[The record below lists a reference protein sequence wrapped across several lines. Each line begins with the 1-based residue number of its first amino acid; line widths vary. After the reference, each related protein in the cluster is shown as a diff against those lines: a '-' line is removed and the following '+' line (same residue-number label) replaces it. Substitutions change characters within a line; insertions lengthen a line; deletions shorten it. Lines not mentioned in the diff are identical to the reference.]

1 MNSHPSAPLPLL
13 ALPGLLLDER
23 MWRQQAA
30 ALAPGH
36 SLTSFA
42 LTPQASIGE
51 LAEMA
56 LARAPAGR
64 FALAGLSMGGYVALE
79 IVRRAPER
87 VAALALLDTSARPD
101 TEEQTE
107 LRRSAIA
114 ASRSD
119 FEGVVRAL
127 FPRLLH
133 PAHTGFAALTGL
145 LMDMALRIGRE
156 AYVRQQEAIIGRIDS
171 RPTLAR
177 IACPT
182 LVLCGREDAIL
193 PLEVSEEMHAGIAGS
208 RLVVVER
215 CGHMSTMEQPE
226 AVTAALQEWLAP
238 GG

>member
-1 MNSHPSAPLPLL
+1 MNLHLTIGPII
-13 ALPGLLLDER
+13 AL
-23 MWRQQAA
+23 
-30 ALAPGH
+30 
-36 SLTSFA
+36 
-42 LTPQASIGE
+42 I
-51 LAEMA
+51 
-56 LARAPAGR
+56 AGI
-64 FALAGLSMGGYVALE
+64 LILVM
-79 IVRRAPER
+79 
-87 VAALALLDTSARPD
+87 
-101 TEEQTE
+101 
-107 LRRSAIA
+107 
-114 ASRSD
+114 
-119 FEGVVRAL
+119 
-127 FPRLLH
+127 PRLLH